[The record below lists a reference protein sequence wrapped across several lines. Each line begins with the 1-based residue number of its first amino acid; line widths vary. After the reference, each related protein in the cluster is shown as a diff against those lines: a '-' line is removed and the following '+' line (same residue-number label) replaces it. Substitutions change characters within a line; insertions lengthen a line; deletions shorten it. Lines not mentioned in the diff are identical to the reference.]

1 MTYYYPFKTFR
12 RLTGSN
18 HLAFGITSNLC
29 TWIPYMVLALAAS
42 FPGRYGIQQPCFR
55 RWKQETKQQ
64 DSILHINLHNSSH
77 HFHVIH

>member
-1 MTYYYPFKTFR
+1 MTYYYPFKIFR

-18 HLAFGITSNLC
+18 HLVWNYEQYMYMDS
-29 TWIPYMVLALAAS
+29 MVLALAAS

-55 RWKQETKQQ
+55 RWKQGTKQQ
-64 DSILHINLHNSSH
+64 DSFLLINLHNSSH